1 MKNLV
6 DKNIPSKQQILCTF
20 ETICV
25 VGPIYARGSTQFCVN
40 MCHKLLSTLTFVDA
54 PWKIVGEA
62 SANSRK
68 NASREKT

>member
-1 MKNLV
+1 M
-6 DKNIPSKQQILCTF
+6 PSKQQILCTF

-25 VGPIYARGSTQFCVN
+25 VGSIYARSSTQFCVN
-40 MCHKLLSTLTFVDA
+40 MCHKLLSTLTFIDA

-68 NASREKT
+68 KRFWEKT